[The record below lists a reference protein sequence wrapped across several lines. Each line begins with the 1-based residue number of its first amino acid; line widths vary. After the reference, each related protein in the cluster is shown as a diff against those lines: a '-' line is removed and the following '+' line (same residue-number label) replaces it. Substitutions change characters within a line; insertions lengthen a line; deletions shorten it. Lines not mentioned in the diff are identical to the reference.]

1 MTEQESI
8 KDFVRIQKLEYYN
21 IMLLILGEKF
31 SERVKIGEVIDDGLR
46 IEKSSEWLPKIN
58 PRDH

>member
-46 IEKSSEWLPKIN
+46 IEKSSE
-58 PRDH
+58 